1 MLKNYFK
8 IAIRSL
14 FRQKG
19 YTLINIIGLSV
30 GIATA
35 LLIFLFVYD
44 ELHYDTF
51 FKESKNIYRVYLK
64 ANLGSTAINGAF
76 TPAPMAAAMKADY
89 PEVKVSARVDQ
100 QDNMVVSVGEKY
112 YTLDHV
118 LWADSGFFKIFDF
131 PLLNGDPAKV
141 LTEPRTIVL
150 TESTARKIFGDENP
164 VNKMIKIENDTSYYR
179 VTAVMKD
186 PPHNTHLAFDM
197 ILSFHSR
204 HDASSTI
211 WLNNSMATYILLP
224 EKYPYKELE
233 KKLKELVVKNIGPQ
247 VKEFMGFTMEE
258 FIAKGNSYGFFLQPL
273 TDIHLNT
280 EITHSMKP
288 SNNKKYLYIFSIIGI
303 FIVIIA
309 CINFTNLSTA
319 RSIKRA
325 REVGLRKVLGSD
337 RARLIGQFLAESVL
351 VSLFSL
357 IIAIILLEFALPY
370 INNALKLELGFQAFG
385 LGHLTL
391 ALIVLAIF
399 IGLLAGFYPAFML
412 SSFRPATIFR
422 DKLKSGSK
430 GSLLRSL
437 LVVVQFFIAIF
448 ILSGTMVVYSQLRFM
463 QNKDLGFNRDRLLVI
478 ERAETLGQKLN
489 TFLEELRKY
498 PEVVNITHS
507 TSIPGFPNNNN
518 GYRIEGRDAANTYL
532 MTTTWTDPNFAPTY
546 QMKMVKGRFFSADM
560 PSDSSAAVI
569 NETAVKKFDL
579 KNPIGTRIM
588 QPNPDGKFTYLTV
601 IGVVKDFHYLSLH
614 TVIDPFVFL
623 MKPKGMTYG
632 EITVKLASG
641 NFNKTLNHAE
651 DLWKQLSNGQPM
663 QYAFLDDR
671 LMTLYQEERR
681 TGGLALGFTIL
692 AVMIACLGLLGLIS
706 YSTVQRT
713 KEIGVRKIM
722 GASSQRIVV
731 LLARE
736 SVWLI
741 MISSVLAWPVA
752 YYFLKGWLSDFAYKI
767 GLNPLVFAVTTLVIF
782 VLALLTIGYQA
793 LNAATRNPAD
803 ALRYE

>member
-19 YTLINIIGLSV
+19 YTLINIIGLSI

-35 LLIFLFVYD
+35 LLIFLFVND
-44 ELHYDTF
+44 ELHYDNF

-64 ANLGSTAINGAF
+64 ANLGSTAINGAY
-76 TPAPMAAAMKADY
+76 TPSPMAAALRIDY
-89 PEVKVSARVDQ
+89 PEVKVAVRADQ
-100 QDNMVVSVGEKY
+100 QDNMVVSVDDKY
-112 YTLDHV
+112 YILDHA
-118 LWADSGFFKIFDF
+118 LWADSDFFKIFNF

-141 LTEPRTIVL
+141 LTEPRTVVL
-150 TESTARKIFGDENP
+150 TESTARKIFGNENP

-179 VTAVMKD
+179 VTAVMDD
-186 PPHNTHLAFDM
+186 PPHNTHFAFDM

-204 HDASSTI
+204 GDASSTI
-211 WLNNSMATYILLP
+211 WLNNSMSTYILLP
-224 EKYPYKELE
+224 DNYPYKEME
-233 KKLKELVVKNIGPQ
+233 KKLNELVVKYIGPQ
-247 VKEFMGFTMEE
+247 VKEFMGATLEE

-288 SNNKKYLYIFSIIGI
+288 SNNKKYLYIFSVIGI

-370 INNALKLELGFQAFG
+370 INHALKLELGFQSYG
-385 LGHLTL
+385 LVQLVL
-391 ALIVLAIF
+391 ALIVLAVF
-399 IGLLAGFYPAFML
+399 IGMLAGFYPAFML
-412 SSFRPATIFR
+412 SSFQPITIFR

-430 GSLLRSL
+430 GSVLRSL
-437 LVVVQFFIAIF
+437 LVIVQFFIAIF
-448 ILSGTMVVYSQLRFM
+448 ILSGTVVVYSQLRFM
-463 QNKDLGFNRDRLLVI
+463 QNKDLGFNKDKLLVI
-478 ERAETLGQKLN
+478 ERAGILNEKLN
-489 TFLEELRKY
+489 TFMDEIRKF
-498 PEVVNITHS
+498 PDVINVTHS

-546 QMKMVKGRFFSADM
+546 HLKMAQGRFFSADM

-569 NETAVKKFDL
+569 NEMAVKKFEL

-588 QPNPDGKFTYLTV
+588 QPSPDGKFTFLTV
-601 IGVVKDFHYLSLH
+601 IGVVKDFHFLSLH
-614 TVIDPFVFL
+614 TAIEPYVFL
-623 MKPKGMTYG
+623 MKPKGMTFG
-632 EITVKLASG
+632 DISVKLGSG
-641 NFNKTLNHAE
+641 NYNTTLNKVE
-651 DLWKQLSNGQPM
+651 DLWKQFTNGQPM

-692 AVMIACLGLLGLIS
+692 AVLIACLGLLGLIS

-722 GASSQRIVV
+722 GASSQKIVV

-736 SVWLI
+736 SVRLI
-741 MISSVLAWPVA
+741 IISSVLAWPVA
-752 YYFLKGWLSDFAYKI
+752 YYFLKGWLADFAYKI
-767 GLNPLVFAVTTLVIF
+767 GLNPLVFIVTTLLIF
-782 VLALLTIGYQA
+782 ALAVLTIGYQA
-793 LNAATRNPAD
+793 LYAATRNPAD

>member
-14 FRQKG
+14 LRQKG

-30 GIATA
+30 GLATA
-35 LLIFLFVYD
+35 MLIFLFVYD

-51 FKESKNIYRVYLK
+51 FRESKNIYRVYLK

-76 TPAPMAAAMKADY
+76 TPAPMAAAIKADY

-100 QDNMVVSVGEKY
+100 QDNMVVSVDEKY
-112 YTLDHV
+112 YMLDHV
-118 LWADSGFFKIFDF
+118 LWADSGFFRIFDF
-131 PLLNGDPAKV
+131 PLMNGDPAKV
-141 LTEPRTIVL
+141 LTEPRTVVL
-150 TESTARKIFGDENP
+150 TESTARKIFGSTDP
-164 VNKMIKIENDTSYYR
+164 VNKTIKIENDTSFYR
-179 VTAVMKD
+179 ITAVMKD
-186 PPHNTHLAFDM
+186 PPHNTHFAFDM

-204 HDASSTI
+204 GDASSSI
-211 WLNNSMATYILLP
+211 WVSNSMATYILLP
-224 EKYPYKELE
+224 ENYPYKQLE
-233 KKLKELVVKNIGPQ
+233 KKLGEMVVKYVGPQ
-247 VKEFMGFTMEE
+247 VKEFLGTTLEE
-258 FIAKGNSYGFFLQPL
+258 FAAKGNTYGYYLQPL

-280 EITHSMKP
+280 EISHGMKP
-288 SNNKKYLYIFSIIGI
+288 SNNRKYLYIFSIIGA

-337 RARLIGQFLAESVL
+337 RARLIGQFLAESIL

-357 IIAIILLEFALPY
+357 VIAIILLEFALPY
-370 INNALKLELGFQAFG
+370 INNALKLDLGFQAFG
-385 LGHLTL
+385 LGHVAL
-391 ALIVLAIF
+391 ALLILAVF
-399 IGLLAGFYPAFML
+399 IGILAGFYPAFML
-412 SSFRPATIFR
+412 SSFRPTTIFR

-430 GSLLRSL
+430 GSILRSL
-437 LVVVQFFIAIF
+437 LVIVQFFIAIS

-463 QNKDLGFNRDRLLVI
+463 QNKDLGFNKDKLLVI
-478 ERAETLGQKLN
+478 ERAGILDKKLN
-489 TFLEELRKY
+489 TFLDEVRKF
-498 PEVVNITHS
+498 PEVVSITHS

-532 MTTTWTDPNFAPTY
+532 MTTTWTDPNFASTY
-546 QMKMVKGRFFSADM
+546 HLKMAQGRFFSADM

-579 KNPIGTRIM
+579 KNPIGTRFM
-588 QPNPDGKFTYLTV
+588 QPGPQGKFTYLTV

-614 TVIDPFVFL
+614 TAIDPYVFQ
-623 MKPKGMTYG
+623 MKPNGMTFG
-632 EITVKLASG
+632 SITVKLGPG
-641 NFNKTLNHAE
+641 NLNKTLNKVE
-651 DLWKQLSNGQPM
+651 DLWKQFTNGQPM

-722 GASSQRIVV
+722 GASSRKIVV

-736 SVWLI
+736 SVRLI
-741 MISSVLAWPVA
+741 IISSVLAWPVA
-752 YYFLKGWLSDFAYKI
+752 YYFLKGWLADFAYKI
-767 GLNPLVFAVTTLVIF
+767 GLNPLVFIVTTLLIF
-782 VLALLTIGYQA
+782 ALALFTIGYQA
-793 LNAATRNPAD
+793 LYAATRNPAD

>member
-546 QMKMVKGRFFSADM
+546 QMKMAKGRFFSADM